1 MSRLLS
7 RSAWRSRLESVAA
20 RVLALLGE
28 WSRRMAG
35 IPGLR
40 PVAATLGTLLVVFV
54 SWRAW
59 QGAEFGDV
67 SVLALMAVGVLTVPL
82 LLAADAAEF
91 ALQGAMVGV
100 HLPAVESV
108 RQVSR
113 ANVANLLPLPG
124 GPVLRQRVL
133 STRGAGQRSAARAQ
147 LITGIWWLACGLTV
161 SGLALMAA
169 ADRWWIGG
177 LALLGGLGFGGIGW
191 TVRPRAAT
199 AWPAGFARDGRAGEG
214 GDRSDS
220 VWIVALLLGAELRW
234 LGALSTAFSTP
245 AAAALGIFPSGI
257 GAREALVGGVAE
269 LIGASAALLF
279 LAATIER
286 VVATVAMLPVLVWA
300 MWGEAEAAACEAR
313 LEHE

>member
-1 MSRLLS
+1 M
-7 RSAWRSRLESVAA
+7 
-20 RVLALLGE
+20 
-28 WSRRMAG
+28 
-35 IPGLR
+35 
-40 PVAATLGTLLVVFV
+40 
-54 SWRAW
+54 
-59 QGAEFGDV
+59 
-67 SVLALMAVGVLTVPL
+67 
-82 LLAADAAEF
+82 LAADAAEF

-100 HLPAVESV
+100 HLPPVESV

-199 AWPAGFARDGRAGEG
+199 
-214 GDRSDS
+214 S
-220 VWIVALLLGAELRW
+220 VQLGSLALVELAKVVIGTTRFWLVALLIGAELSW
-234 LGALSTAFSTP
+234 LGALSTAFSGP

-257 GAREALVGGVAE
+257 GAREALVGGVAG
-269 LIGASAALLF
+269 LIGADAALLF

-286 VVATVAMLPVLVWA
+286 VVATVSMLPVLVWA
-300 MWGEAEAAACEAR
+300 MWGRGREAVAQ
-313 LEHE
+313 

>member
-1 MSRLLS
+1 
-7 RSAWRSRLESVAA
+7 
-20 RVLALLGE
+20 
-28 WSRRMAG
+28 MAG

-100 HLPAVESV
+100 HLPPVESV

-199 AWPAGFARDGRAGEG
+199 
-214 GDRSDS
+214 S
-220 VWIVALLLGAELRW
+220 VQLGSL
-234 LGALSTAFSTP
+234 
-245 AAAALGIFPSGI
+245 
-257 GAREALVGGVAE
+257 ALVE
-269 LIGASAALLF
+269 LAKVVIGTTRRSRARPPLPWESSRRASAPARRWS
-279 LAATIER
+279 AAS
-286 VVATVAMLPVLVWA
+286 P
-300 MWGEAEAAACEAR
+300 G
-313 LEHE
+313 